1 MSQFS
6 PLSIGVDLVAVFI
19 VVMILSR
26 VFGGPKVDYIQCP
39 YCQKTMQKGRRRCPF
54 CNEEI
59 VKY

>member
-6 PLSIGVDLVAVFI
+6 PLSIGVALVAVFI

-26 VFGGPKVDYIQCP
+26 IFGGPRVDYIQCP

>member
-6 PLSIGVDLVAVFI
+6 PLSIGVALVAVFI

-26 VFGGPKVDYIQCP
+26 IFGGPQVDYIQCP

>member
-6 PLSIGVDLVAVFI
+6 PLSIAVALLAVFI
-19 VVMILSR
+19 VVMVLSR
-26 VFGGPKVDYIQCP
+26 VFGGPKVDYIRCP

>member
-6 PLSIGVDLVAVFI
+6 PLSIGVALVAVFI

-39 YCQKTMQKGRRRCPF
+39 SCQKTMQMAPPLPLLQRRNR
-54 CNEEI
+54 
-59 VKY
+59 